1 MAECPGGSHFS
12 SLSLSSFICNV
23 GLCEQRGLDR
33 MASYCFRLKVKPRIS
48 RACSRAPAK
57 SWWLAALGA
66 RGLRGLM
73 LPFASRQGQA
83 EPGGFPA
90 PGPSC
95 WLLKHAQWVTA
106 SCVTPVPFAPNAF
119 APDVHMVPTGLLSGS
134 CSNATSTRP
143 CLPFYLLSTGH
154 STSPLSA
161 LFPFTVLVATC
172 SLSLAALIRIPA
184 S

>member
-73 LPFASRQGQA
+73 LPFASRQ
-83 EPGGFPA
+83 A
-90 PGPSC
+90 PRLSLG
-95 WLLKHAQWVTA
+95 
-106 SCVTPVPFAPNAF
+106 AF
-119 APDVHMVPTGLLSGS
+119 RPQGLLAGFSNTPSGLQRRAS
-134 CSNATSTRP
+134 YLCP
-143 CLPFYLLSTGH
+143 LPQTHLPRMSIWSPLDFFQAPVQMPPPRGLVYP
-154 STSPLSA
+154 STS
-161 LFPFTVLVATC
+161 
-172 SLSLAALIRIPA
+172 
-184 S
+184 